1 MAAPEE
7 EADMIDARQLRH
19 TVTAIAGRASLMSAP
34 HRRAGAAA
42 DAILATIVFTDIVDS
57 TAHAAALG
65 DERWTRVLAEHDA
78 ILRRELAL
86 AGGDEVK
93 TTGDGFLVVFDS
105 PGRAIR
111 WAARV
116 RDAVR
121 PLGLELRSGIH
132 TGECRR
138 IHGDLAGIAVHL
150 GARIVGLARPGEVLV
165 SSTVKE
171 LVLGSALRF
180 RDRGSHLLK
189 GLEDPWRVYAFTEAT
204 QQPAGAA
211 NAQRCPL
218 RRNHSDSTRHET
230 TRVPTPSMRNT
241 CSELM

>member
-1 MAAPEE
+1 
-7 EADMIDARQLRH
+7 MIDTKQLRR
-19 TVTAIAGRASLMSAP
+19 TVTAIAGRTSLMSAP
-34 HRRAGAAA
+34 QRRAGAGAE
-42 DAILATIVFTDIVDS
+42 AILATIVFTDIVDS

-65 DERWTRVLAEHDA
+65 DERWTRLLAEHDA

-93 TTGDGFLVVFDS
+93 STGDGFLVVFDS

-121 PLGLELRSGIH
+121 PLGLELRAGLH

-138 IHGDLAGIAVHL
+138 IHGDVFGIAVHL
-150 GARIVGLARPGEVLV
+150 GARIAGLAQPGEILV

-189 GLEDPWRVYAFTEAT
+189 GLEDPWRVYAFTGAHEH
-204 QQPAGAA
+204 PAADAPAPPVPGRLGAVSAQAGCIGPVPTALGAA
-211 NAQRCPL
+211 SL
-218 RRNHSDSTRHET
+218 
-230 TRVPTPSMRNT
+230 
-241 CSELM
+241 